1 MIKINLLPKKVHK
14 KREVN
19 TELLLMVGAL
29 CCSIGISGGLYV
41 KNESDIKQL
50 TRDIVA
56 VRTQLN
62 SMKTVYAEFSALE
75 KEKKEM
81 ATKVSAVDRIK
92 EGRAVA
98 TRLLYDLSS
107 LTKDSL
113 WLKKLQKNEAKLTLE
128 GRSVDNESICE
139 FVERLSKL
147 QYLSNVELRSV
158 EDVTEAG
165 FPVKKFNIDGNV
177 GL

>member
-1 MIKINLLPKKVHK
+1 MIKINLLPKKVQK

-19 TELLLMVGAL
+19 TELVVMVCGL
-29 CCSIGISGGLYV
+29 CCSIGISAGLYF
-41 KNESDIKQL
+41 KNESDL
-50 TRDIVA
+50 RYLNREIVS
-56 VRTQLN
+56 VKTQLS
-62 SMKTVYAEFSALE
+62 SMKTVFAEYSALE

-81 ATKVSAVDRIK
+81 ASRVSAVDRIK

-107 LTKDSL
+107 LTKDSV
-113 WLKKLQKNEAKLTLE
+113 WLKKLQKNEARLTLE
-128 GRSVDNESICE
+128 GRSVDNESICD
-139 FVERLSKL
+139 FVEHLAKL

-158 EDVTEAG
+158 EDITEAG
-165 FPVKKFNIDGNV
+165 FPVKKFSIDGSV

>member
-1 MIKINLLPKKVHK
+1 MIKINLLPKRVHK
-14 KREVN
+14 KKEVN
-19 TELLLMVGAL
+19 TELLAMVLGL
-29 CCSIGISGGLYV
+29 CCSIGISGGLYF

-50 TRDIVA
+50 TRDIVS
-56 VRTQLN
+56 VRTQL
-62 SMKTVYAEFSALE
+62 STMKTVQAEYAALE

-81 ATKVSAVDRIK
+81 ASRVGAVDRIK

-107 LTKDSL
+107 LTKDSV

-128 GRSVDNESICE
+128 GRSVDNESICD
-139 FVERLSKL
+139 FVEQLSKL

-158 EDVTEAG
+158 EDTTEAG
-165 FPVKKFNIDGNV
+165 FPVKKFSVDGNV
-177 GL
+177 SL